1 LPDLK
6 TFVVVEPLS
15 FRALQPGG
23 EVRSVGLRGH
33 VLPPRVSLEVCQ
45 SEVED
50 IGQSGHVR
58 GAGIPVHARGEA
70 SGVVHRE
77 QDLPVTH
84 ILGSKGKDRSEYSQ
98 KLKSVN
104 VLTSYRVGDYVGVEG
119 PRDARDAAPRL
130 NQPGRA
136 YIAGKPA
143 VT

>member
-1 LPDLK
+1 MPDLK
-6 TFVVVEPLS
+6 TFVVVEPHS
-15 FRALQPGG
+15 FRTLQAGG

-45 SEVED
+45 SEVEG
-50 IGQSGHVR
+50 IGQIGHVR
-58 GAGIPVHARGEA
+58 GP
-70 SGVVHRE
+70 
-77 QDLPVTH
+77 
-84 ILGSKGKDRSEYSQ
+84 KGKDRSEYSQ

-104 VLTSYRVGDYVGVEG
+104 VLTPYRVGDYVGVEG

-136 YIAGKPA
+136 YIAEKPT